1 MFMFCRMPA
10 ERASKPAFLLRSRA
24 LSDSPL
30 VNDPGEPQG
39 PLGPRGA
46 GSQRGGGYP
55 LPAGGGP
62 YQPAPNH
69 YAGRPNGRVVGGVGG
84 GVGLDQPGELGRSP
98 YLGGRPGLQQGAAY
112 MHGAASIGRDLAG
125 YAADTASY
133 NGSAWNQSAKI
144 RRATQ
149 LTQ

>member
-1 MFMFCRMPA
+1 
-10 ERASKPAFLLRSRA
+10 
-24 LSDSPL
+24 
-30 VNDPGEPQG
+30 
-39 PLGPRGA
+39 
-46 GSQRGGGYP
+46 
-55 LPAGGGP
+55 
-62 YQPAPNH
+62 
-69 YAGRPNGRVVGGVGG
+69 VVGGVGG